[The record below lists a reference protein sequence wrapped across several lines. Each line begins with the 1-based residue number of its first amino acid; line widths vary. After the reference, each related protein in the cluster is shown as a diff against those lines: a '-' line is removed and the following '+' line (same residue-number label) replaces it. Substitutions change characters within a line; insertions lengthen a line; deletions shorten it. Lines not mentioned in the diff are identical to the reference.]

1 MPMKVEDEISR
12 MHKDI
17 EEIKETLDMFVDSY
31 VETSHKILEKDK
43 SKFIS
48 LDKYGKKHG
57 VRS

>member
-1 MPMKVEDEISR
+1 MPMKIEEEISR

-17 EEIKETLDMFVDSY
+17 EEIKENLDMFMESY
-31 VETSHKILEKDK
+31 IEISHKILEKDK
-43 SKFIS
+43 NKFIS

>member
-31 VETSHKILEKDK
+31 VETAHKILEKDK

-57 VRS
+57 IQS

>member
-1 MPMKVEDEISR
+1 MPMRIEDEISR

-17 EEIKETLDMFVDSY
+17 EEIKETLDMFIESY
-31 VETSHKILEKDK
+31 IEMSHKALEKDR

-48 LDKYGKKHG
+48 LDKYGKRHG

>member
-17 EEIKETLDMFVDSY
+17 EEIKETLDVFVESY
-31 VETSHKILEKDK
+31 VEISHRILEKDK

-48 LDKYGKKHG
+48 LDK
-57 VRS
+57 